1 MNYRA
6 ARAVRTV
13 RAVRV
18 VPVVRRRDD
27 LAFGGR
33 PPSFPFSRDEAA
45 LRFDLTDPRQAGQNE
60 TKSIRWIGHFGIFPS
75 SEQQSHS
82 SVLGWHAVTN
92 SNSASV
98 PVWRRIPFRLVPWL

>member
-6 ARAVRTV
+6 ARAVRAV
-13 RAVRV
+13 RAVRVVPV

-33 PPSFPFSRDEAA
+33 LPSFPFSRDEAA

-75 SEQQSHS
+75 SDNMIPYYRA
-82 SVLGWHAVTN
+82 GI
-92 SNSASV
+92 V
-98 PVWRRIPFRLVPWL
+98 PST